1 MTAHRGERLAAQDR
15 GDKFAAGF
23 VEADD
28 AVACAL
34 ALQRA
39 PSEPIRPRIAIH
51 TDELPLVDP
60 CARLRALVKRAA
72 RLCDLTHGGQTVLSE
87 TAQQSIANRLP
98 PTAWLVDLGVYRL
111 RGIPYPERVTQL
123 CHPDLPTDFPPLR
136 AGKALPE
143 RYFPTPLTSF
153 VGREAELNE
162 LRLLV
167 ASNRLVTLTG
177 SGGVG
182 KTRLALQLADDFVDK
197 FRDGAWCVDLAPITD
212 PDLVAERIAHTFGL
226 PDQTDR
232 SPVDTLARFVAD
244 QQLLMVLDNCEH
256 LLDACARLIDTLLAA
271 SAELIIVAT
280 SREPLGV
287 AGEVTWPT
295 PSLSLADEAVELFT
309 QRAWLVRPEFASTDD
324 GAATIVEICRRLDG
338 VPLAIELA
346 ATRVRALSLTEIR
359 DGLDERLQLLTGGAR
374 TVVPRQQ
381 TLRASIDWSHDLL
394 SEPERVAFR
403 RLAVFLGGFDLSAAH
418 AVVAGTDLT
427 RNQTL
432 AWITQLVDKS
442 LVTADST
449 GPTTR
454 YSMLE
459 TVRQYALEKVDEAGE
474 TDTLGRRHRDHY
486 TALFETQSPDGYQWH
501 IKQAEIEIDNLRA
514 AFTWSHE
521 HGDTE
526 LAARLVSGLLPLWI
540 HSRSLEGL
548 AWFNAVLTGGAAVA
562 PAIRS
567 RLLADKTVFEGWSG
581 SYDRL
586 DQAEQAVAIARDLD
600 DPALLSWALAACAF
614 TNCYSPEIALPY
626 FHEALEL
633 APAPVPGDW
642 RLSQIYGAY
651 AYAAFVAGDLD
662 TLRQAA
668 EQGRNLAEAVGDWSA
683 SRLCR
688 FCLGLADLL
697 SGELAKAATAGQ
709 EMAAE
714 AAATHEPFFAAKGLM
729 LLAEAL
735 ARQGDTSG
743 ARRAAQ
749 ASADTTVNQAA
760 FHRGISLGALVD
772 AALAAGDVPA
782 GQLASDIACEACALP
797 HLLAINGNPVAR
809 AALASGDTVAARH
822 RSDEA
827 LSLSSGVNRLLPL
840 ETRIRIAIVEG
851 DFKRAKQDAL
861 EALEIASQTGA
872 YLAIPEVIE
881 CLATLAASAGRY
893 RDAARLFGSAVAIR
907 DHTGAV
913 RFKIYDADYTVAV
926 DTVRKSM
933 GQQDF
938 ESRWAEGAAMPPAE
952 AITHARRGD
961 AKGKGESR
969 RPSSG
974 WASLTPAE
982 RNVVRLISAGL
993 RDKEIA
999 AELSLSPRTVHSHL
1013 SRIYTKLNIS
1023 SRLQLAQEA
1032 AQHT

>member
-1 MTAHRGERLAAQDR
+1 MLATHRGERLVAQDR

-23 VEADD
+23 ADVDD

-39 PSEPIRPRIAIH
+39 CSEPIRPRIAVH
-51 TDELPLVDP
+51 TDERPLVEP
-60 CARLRALVKRAA
+60 CARPRALVNRAA
-72 RLCDLTHGGQTVLSE
+72 RLCDLAHGGQTVLSE
-87 TAQQSIANRLP
+87 IARQSIADRLTP
-98 PTAWLVDLGVYRL
+98 EAWLVDLGVYRL

-123 CHPDLPTDFPPLR
+123 CHHDLPTDFAPLR
-136 AGKALPE
+136 TGKALPE
-143 RYFPTPLTSF
+143 RYFPTPPTSF
-153 VGREAELNE
+153 VGRKAELNE
-162 LRLLV
+162 LRVLV
-167 ASNRLVTLTG
+167 DCNRLVTLTG
-177 SGGVG
+177 AGGVG
-182 KTRLALQLADDFVDK
+182 KTRLALQLADDCVDR

-212 PDLVAERIAHTFGL
+212 ADLVAERIAHTLGL

-232 SPVDTLARFVAD
+232 SPVDTLVRLIAD
-244 QQLLMVLDNCEH
+244 QQLLIVLDNCEH
-256 LLDACARLIDTLLAA
+256 LLDACARLTDTLLAA
-271 SAELIIVAT
+271 SAELTIVAT

-309 QRAWLVRPEFASTDD
+309 QRTWLVRPDFVGTDD
-324 GAATIVEICRRLDG
+324 DVATIAEICQRLDG

-394 SEPERVAFR
+394 SEPECVAFR
-403 RLAVFLGGFDLSAAH
+403 RLAVFLGGFDLGAAH
-418 AVVAGTDLT
+418 AVVAGSDLT

-432 AWITQLVDKS
+432 ARITQLVDKS

-474 TDTLGRRHRDHY
+474 TDAVERRHRDHY
-486 TALFETQSPDGYQWH
+486 TALFASQSSDGYPWH
-501 IKQAEIEIDNLRA
+501 IRQAEIEIDNLRA
-514 AFTWSHE
+514 AFTWSHA
-521 HGDTE
+521 HGDIE
-526 LAARLVSGLLPLWI
+526 LAALLVSGLLPLWI

-562 PAIRS
+562 PVIRS
-567 RLLADKTVFEGWSG
+567 HLLADKTVFEGWSG
-581 SYDRL
+581 HYYRV

-600 DPALLSWALAACAF
+600 DRALLAWALAACAF
-614 TNCYSPEIALPY
+614 TTCYSPETALPY
-626 FHEALEL
+626 LREALEL
-633 APAPVPGDW
+633 TPPLGDW
-642 RLSQIYGAY
+642 RFGQIYGVY
-651 AYAAFVAGDLD
+651 AYSAFVAGDLG

-668 EQGRNLAEAVGDWSA
+668 EQGRKLADAVGDWSA

-688 FCLGLADLL
+688 FCLGLGDLL
-697 SGELAKAATAGQ
+697 SGDLAKAATAGQ

-714 AAATHEPFFAAKGLM
+714 AAATHDPLFAAKGLM

-735 ARQGDTSG
+735 ACQGDTSG
-743 ARRAAQ
+743 ARAAAQ
-749 ASADTTVNQAA
+749 ASADITVDQAA
-760 FHRGISLGALVD
+760 FHRGLSLGALVD
-772 AALAAGDVPA
+772 ASLAAGDVPA
-782 GQLASDIACEACALP
+782 GQVASDTACEACALP
-797 HLLAINGNPVAR
+797 HLLAINGNPAAR
-809 AALASGDTVAARH
+809 AALASGDAIAARR

-827 LSLSSGVNRLLPL
+827 FSLSSGVNRLLPL
-840 ETRIRIAIVEG
+840 EIRIRIAIVEG
-851 DFKRAKQDAL
+851 KLGQAKQDAR

-881 CLATLAASAGRY
+881 CLATLAAGAGRH

-913 RFKIYDADYTVAV
+913 RFKIYDADYTAAV

-938 ESRWAEGAAMPPAE
+938 EIRWAEGAAMSPAE
-952 AITHARRGD
+952 AIAYACRSDGMS
-961 AKGKGESR
+961 KGK

-999 AELSLSPRTVHSHL
+999 AELSVSPRTVHSHL
-1013 SRIYTKLNIS
+1013 NRIYTKLNIT